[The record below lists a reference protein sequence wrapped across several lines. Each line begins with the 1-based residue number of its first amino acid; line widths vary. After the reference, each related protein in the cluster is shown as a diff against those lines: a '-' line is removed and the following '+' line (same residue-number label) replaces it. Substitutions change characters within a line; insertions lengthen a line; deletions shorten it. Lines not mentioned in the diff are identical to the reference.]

1 MTNDGGATVSKIDIP
16 YFFSQNGQLNFFKNS
31 TGSHL
36 YYSVHNGFSHRNLS
50 TQAEAAYLTVPLQ
63 FLSNTFKQF
72 YSDAHVEGRI
82 YGSFQGSMV
91 SGIGVSNDHGEN
103 IFGFQS
109 PKIYMHEI
117 ISEPSNPNILFCSLS
132 DDWAHCDLV
141 RFDISDVDNIQQTT
155 IALPEQ
161 GFLSDIHFDINNNVI
176 WIALENHIY
185 KSNDN
190 GLTWTPQNLGL
201 ELLTTDDVI
210 KNICQNPLNPSQLTI
225 ATTKGVFTSTNQGES
240 WNQLSSFYADHVKH
254 SESNDSHLVAITYDG
269 EFSSF
274 ALWLSNDQGNTWNE
288 VERENLLYVNS
299 DRKSTVVDFDGNS
312 AVFYIGTY
320 DLGVL
325 KYTIDLTTLGQSEFE
340 NNLNVITSPNPA
352 KNIINVQTTE
362 TIKEVSVYN
371 LLGKKVTVNQLSTNS
386 IDVSNL
392 AQGVYIIKVINEDDK
407 MFSSKFIKE

>member
-1 MTNDGGATVSKIDIP
+1 M
-16 YFFSQNGQLNFFKNS
+16 
-31 TGSHL
+31 
-36 YYSVHNGFSHRNLS
+36 HNGFSHRNLS

-72 YSDAHVEGRI
+72 YSDEHVEGRI
-82 YGSFQGSMV
+82 YASFQGPMS

-117 ISEPSNPNILFCSLS
+117 ISQPSNRNVLFCSLS

-161 GFLSDIHFDINNNVI
+161 GFLSDIHFDINNNVVM
-176 WIALENHIY
+176 WIALANHIY

-201 ELLTTDDVI
+201 ELLTTNDVI
-210 KNICQNPLNPSQLTI
+210 NKICQNPLNPSQLTI
-225 ATTKGVFTSTNQGES
+225 ATTKGVFTSTNQGGS
-240 WNQLSSFYADHVKH
+240 WTQLSSLYTDYVKH
-254 SESNDSHLVAITYDG
+254 SASNDNHLVAITYDG
-269 EFSSF
+269 EFTS
-274 ALWLSNDQGNTWNE
+274 LDLRLSNDQGTTWSQ
-288 VERENLLYVNS
+288 VEREDILYVNS
-299 DRKSTVVDFDGNS
+299 DRKSTAVDFDGDS

-325 KYTIDLTTLGQSEFE
+325 KYTIDLTTLGQNEIE
-340 NNLNVITSPNPA
+340 NNLQVIISPNPA
-352 KNIINVQTTE
+352 QNILNILTQE
-362 TIKEVSVYN
+362 TIKEVSVYD
-371 LLGKKVTVNQLSTNS
+371 LLGKKVTVNQISTNA

-392 AQGVYIIKVINEDDK
+392 AQGIYIIKVIGDNDK
-407 MFSSKFIKE
+407 TFTKKFIKNN